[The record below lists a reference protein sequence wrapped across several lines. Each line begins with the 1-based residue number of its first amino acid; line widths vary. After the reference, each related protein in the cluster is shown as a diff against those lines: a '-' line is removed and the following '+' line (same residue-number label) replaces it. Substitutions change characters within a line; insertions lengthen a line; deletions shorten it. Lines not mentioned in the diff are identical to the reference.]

1 MELHPATLW
10 EAISD
15 AVPARAAPS
24 SRARSAGRGAT
35 STTGPA
41 GLAGAL
47 AALGVGAGA
56 KVGQLLYNAPS
67 SWRATSPR

>member
-15 AVPARAAPS
+15 AIPRAPRRCQGAV
-24 SRARSAGRGAT
+24 RWTWRDFDDRAGR
-35 STTGPA
+35 
-41 GLAGAL
+41 LAGAL
-47 AALGVGAGA
+47 AELGVGAGG